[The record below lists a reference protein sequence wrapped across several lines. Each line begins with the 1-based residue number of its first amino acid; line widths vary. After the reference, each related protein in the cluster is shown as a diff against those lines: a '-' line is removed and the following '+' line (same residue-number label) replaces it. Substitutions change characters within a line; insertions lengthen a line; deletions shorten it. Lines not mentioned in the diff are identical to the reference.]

1 MQCETFSHSI
11 IEEYLNSVSVPML
24 VGALTLCR
32 QLAPKPVA
40 GNERTNMN
48 STTEFQL
55 AIDFLNFV
63 PTC

>member
-11 IEEYLNSVSVPML
+11 IEEYLNSVPML
-24 VGALTLCR
+24 VGTLTLSR
-32 QLAPKPVA
+32 QLSPKPVA